1 MKNAVKLFPRIS
13 LFCLLALCGLL
24 TSAKSVAQ
32 STYGMIIGRVS
43 DASGAVVSDAK
54 VEALNQATGETRD
67 AITDSVGEY
76 RFLNVEPG
84 HDVLATAADATAAL
98 QASRFEI
105 VVLDLGLPDADGLE
119 VLGEMRRRRDA
130 TPVLILTARG
140 SLKDRVAGLGDGA
153 DDYLVKPFALEEL
166 IARLRALLRRPG
178 NLLGVPLELGNVTLD
193 TVARQVFV
201 SEEPIFFS
209 PREIAVLEHLLRRS
223 GRVVG
228 KNLLENNLYG
238 GAVSGCLLNHSPA
251 ASASASRYCSRVPSR
266 GSAPGR
272 SHPHAVAAGTAG
284 RCICHSPIATST
296 AAAVARLTEP
306 RLGVPRRPSP
316 FLARRIVRTKCKG
329 PAPGSLPV
337 HVPQEPPPPDRPAP
351 SCPSTALRASALA
364 LAVLEQ
370 HAGCVRRCRSSS
382 RGSPAEPPW

>member
-1 MKNAVKLFPRIS
+1 MR
-13 LFCLLALCGLL
+13 LLLIEDNERFAELLKRGL
-24 TSAKSVAQ
+24 TAA
-32 STYGMIIGRVS
+32 GF
-43 DASGAVVSDAK
+43 VV
-54 VEALNQATGETRD
+54 
-67 AITDSVGEY
+67 
-76 RFLNVEPG
+76 
-84 HDVLATAADATAAL
+84 DVLATAAQATAAL

-140 SLKDRVAGLGDGA
+140 SLKDRVTGLGEGA

-238 GAVSGCLLNHSPA
+238 LSQEIGSNAVEVYIHRL
-251 ASASASRYCSRVPSR
+251 RK
-266 GSAPGR
+266 
-272 SHPHAVAAGTAG
+272 
-284 RCICHSPIATST
+284 
-296 AAAVARLTEP
+296 RLTEVDASVQIHTL
-306 RLGVPRRPSP
+306 RGVGYLISER
-316 FLARRIVRTKCKG
+316 K
-329 PAPGSLPV
+329 
-337 HVPQEPPPPDRPAP
+337 
-351 SCPSTALRASALA
+351 
-364 LAVLEQ
+364 
-370 HAGCVRRCRSSS
+370 
-382 RGSPAEPPW
+382 